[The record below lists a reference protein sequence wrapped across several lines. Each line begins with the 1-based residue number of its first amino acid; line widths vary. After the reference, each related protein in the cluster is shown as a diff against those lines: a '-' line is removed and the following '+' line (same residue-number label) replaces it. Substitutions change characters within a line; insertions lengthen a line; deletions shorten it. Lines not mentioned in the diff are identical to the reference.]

1 MKKGTFR
8 EDLFYRLNVIPIILP
23 PLRDRK
29 NDIPRLALHF
39 LRRFAVER
47 GKEIL
52 EFSSEAMRLLLDYS
66 WARNVRELENTV
78 EHAVVLAKGS
88 QVEAWDFP
96 SALRLTSGPPSNA
109 LMDQEMRL
117 LLEML
122 EECGWNKK
130 MAAKR
135 LGVSRSTIYSM
146 LRRHN
151 ISRTKPT
158 TH

>member
-1 MKKGTFR
+1 
-8 EDLFYRLNVIPIILP
+8 
-23 PLRDRK
+23 
-29 NDIPRLALHF
+29 
-39 LRRFAVER
+39 
-47 GKEIL
+47 
-52 EFSSEAMRLLLDYS
+52 
-66 WARNVRELENTV
+66 
-78 EHAVVLAKGS
+78 
-88 QVEAWDFP
+88 
-96 SALRLTSGPPSNA
+96 
-109 LMDQEMRL
+109 MDQEMRL
-117 LLEML
+117 LLEIL